1 MDYEWRTERRNT
13 PDDQLHVLH
22 KKWFSQE
29 LEDWITRQRK
39 ITYETSLLS
48 HGIHDQY
55 IIDLINVKNECPLEW
70 LPEGVEDDIGAVIS
84 ATLNMDVQ
92 TSALLTMKGDM
103 AHIQDLQSYLTF
115 RNKGEIKASLTFDA
129 WAELRFPDW
138 EKTLFGEFFSLR
150 HPRPPAMQAATDWNR
165 YRSSR
170 AELQGPWRCHRR
182 PRVQGDCGARRP
194 NGNSRVSLPSSVDNT
209 NALFRSSPI
218 TGSFSVPA
226 MLELTS
232 RSSRGTTPRRFLTR
246 ETSQLTKTMRKKP
259 RPARTRARLHSA
271 GKLM

>member
-1 MDYEWRTERRNT
+1 MDHEWRAERRNT

-39 ITYETSLLS
+39 ISYETSLLS

-103 AHIQDLQSYLTF
+103 AHIGDLQSYLTF

-129 WAELRFPDW
+129 WAELRFPNW
-138 EKTLFGEFFSLR
+138 EKTLFGEF
-150 HPRPPAMQAATDWNR
+150 
-165 YRSSR
+165 
-170 AELQGPWRCHRR
+170 
-182 PRVQGDCGARRP
+182 
-194 NGNSRVSLPSSVDNT
+194 VSLYQSCSPS
-209 NALFRSSPI
+209 
-218 TGSFSVPA
+218 
-226 MLELTS
+226 
-232 RSSRGTTPRRFLTR
+232 
-246 ETSQLTKTMRKKP
+246 MR
-259 RPARTRARLHSA
+259 AVTD
-271 GKLM
+271 